1 MEKPAQHEILF
12 DDQYLQ
18 LYFDPSIKCIVKVWK
33 SPVPE
38 AQFRELIVK
47 LLMQIIQT
55 RMKYQNMVVNLIA
68 DCRNLG
74 SDTFTQEVID
84 WLNQEVHRLYAM
96 NKIKRKAF
104 IASNDVM
111 ANMSLVNYI
120 STSNANAGFE
130 MNIFNSMEDAQAW
143 VTKE

>member
-55 RMKYQNMVVNLIA
+55 RMKYQNMIVNLIA

>member
-1 MEKPAQHEILF
+1 MEKSAQNEILF

-18 LYFDPSIKCIVKVWK
+18 LYFDPAIKCIVKVWK

-55 RMKYQNMVVNLIA
+55 RMKHQNMVVNLIA

-84 WLNQEVHRLYAM
+84 WLNKEVHRLYAM

-111 ANMSLVNYI
+111 ANMSIVNYI

-143 VTKE
+143 VTQE